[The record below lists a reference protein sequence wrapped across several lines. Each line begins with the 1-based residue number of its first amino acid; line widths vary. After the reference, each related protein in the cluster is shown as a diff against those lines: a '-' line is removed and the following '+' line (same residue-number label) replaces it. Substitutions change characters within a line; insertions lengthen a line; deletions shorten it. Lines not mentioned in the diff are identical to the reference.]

1 MEEGRKK
8 IRMCLIFVVTAAVI
22 IGLIYYFHDVKGNH
36 GVNEGTLIRR
46 TEQLIEEKNEQ
57 MRFVLS
63 DNRIEEEIRMKSV
76 ISDNGCGGGK
86 TWQENQ
92 AQYI

>member
-22 IGLIYYFHDVKGNH
+22 IGCIYYFHDVKGNH
-36 GVNEGTLIRR
+36 GVNEGTLIKR
-46 TEQLIEEKNEQ
+46 TEKQIE
-57 MRFVLS
+57 
-63 DNRIEEEIRMKSV
+63 D
-76 ISDNGCGGGK
+76 GGGGK

-92 AQYI
+92 TQFI

>member
-22 IGLIYYFHDVKGNH
+22 IGCIYYFHDVKGNH

-46 TEQLIEEKNEQ
+46 TEREIEAKDEQLK
-57 MRFVLS
+57 FATS
-63 DNRIEEEIRMKSV
+63 DNR
-76 ISDNGCGGGK
+76 CGGGK

-92 AQYI
+92 TQSI

>member
-22 IGLIYYFHDVKGNH
+22 IGFIYYFHDVKGNH
-36 GVNEGTLIRR
+36 GVNEGTLIKW
-46 TEQLIEEKNEQ
+46 TEEQIEEKEDQ
-57 MRFVLS
+57 MRFATL
-63 DNRIEEEIRMKSV
+63 EKKY
-76 ISDNGCGGGK
+76 GGGK

-92 AQYI
+92 TQSI

>member
-22 IGLIYYFHDVKGNH
+22 IGCIYYFHDVKGNH
-36 GVNEGTLIRR
+36 GVNEGTLIKRM
-46 TEQLIEEKNEQ
+46 EKQ
-57 MRFVLS
+57 MKFTTS
-63 DNRIEEEIRMKSV
+63 DNRLEEEIQTKFA
-76 ISDNGCGGGK
+76 ISDNRCGGGK

-92 AQYI
+92 TQSI